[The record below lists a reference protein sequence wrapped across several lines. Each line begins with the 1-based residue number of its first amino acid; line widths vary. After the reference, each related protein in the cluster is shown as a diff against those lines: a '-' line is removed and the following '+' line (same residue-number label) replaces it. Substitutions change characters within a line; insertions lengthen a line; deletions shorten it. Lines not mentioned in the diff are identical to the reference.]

1 MEVYSSVQFN
11 VILDKYME
19 VYNTAQFSVILDIWK
34 CIALHSLSWS

>member
-19 VYNTAQFSVILDIWK
+19 VYNTAQFSVILDIYG
-34 CIALHSLSWS
+34 SV